1 MLLQISS
8 GHGPA
13 ECELAV
19 GKFLE
24 FLKKEE
30 AFEIIQCVKG
40 NYENTFQSVLISGN
54 ESLKKWEGSVK
65 WICKSPFRSNHK
77 RKNWF
82 IDISI
87 CREKEKITFDE
98 SLVRFETFRSSGKGG
113 QNVNKVETGVRA
125 VFVPTGLSVVSTT
138 ARSQHMNKKIALDR
152 LCNIIVDLN
161 MENELKQQQY
171 RWLEHSRIE
180 RGNAIAVFVEM
191 EFKRKK

>member
-87 CREKEKITFDE
+87 CQEKENITFDE

-171 RWLEHSRIE
+171 QWLEHSRIQ
-180 RGNAIAVFVEM
+180 RGNAIAVFEGM

>member
-8 GHGPA
+8 GHGPV

-30 AFEIIQCVKG
+30 TFEMMQCVKG

-87 CREKEKITFDE
+87 CQEKEKITFDE

-125 VFVPTGLSVVSTT
+125 VFVPIGLSVVSTT

-171 RWLEHSRIE
+171 QWLEHSRIE
-180 RGNAIAVFVEM
+180 RGNAIAVFEGM

>member
-8 GHGPA
+8 GYGPA

-19 GKFLE
+19 GKFLD

-30 AFEIIQCVKG
+30 TFEILHCIKG
-40 NYENTFQSVLISGN
+40 NFENTIQSVIISGN
-54 ESLKKWEGSVK
+54 ESLKRWEGSIK

-82 IDISI
+82 IEISL
-87 CREKEKITFDE
+87 CQQKQKIEYDE
-98 SLVRFETFRSSGKGG
+98 SLVRFETFRSGGKGG

-125 VFVPTGLSVVSTT
+125 IFIPTGLAVVSTN
-138 ARSQHMNKKIALDR
+138 ARSQHINKKIALDR

-161 MENELKQQQY
+161 MESELKQNQY
-171 RWLEHSRIE
+171 QWLEHSRIE
-180 RGNAIAVFVEM
+180 RGNATAVFEGM
-191 EFKRKK
+191 EFKRRR

>member
-8 GHGPA
+8 GHGPD

-30 AFEIIQCVKG
+30 IFEIMQCVKG

-54 ESLKKWEGSVK
+54 ESLRKWEGSVK
-65 WICKSPFRSNHK
+65 WTCKSPFRSNHK

-87 CREKEKITFDE
+87 CQEKEKLTFDE

-171 RWLEHSRIE
+171 QWLEHSRIE
-180 RGNAIAVFVEM
+180 RGNAIAVFEGM
-191 EFKRKK
+191 EFKRKS